1 MPCDSVPQTP
11 EWLRQTED
19 ALRRLAASLES
30 GSVSLVI
37 DRASGSIAF
46 KGWESAQRG
55 GLTDLCA
62 YRRLLSENSWPLR
75 LALARAEQAAGRGV
89 NPLAVGSGVH
99 SHDGGASWSSG
110 H

>member
-1 MPCDSVPQTP
+1 MPCDSVAQTP
-11 EWLRQTED
+11 EWVRQTED
-19 ALRRLAASLES
+19 ALRRLAASLEG

-37 DRASGSIAF
+37 DGASGSIAF
-46 KGWESAQRG
+46 RNWDASVRG

-75 LALARAEQAAGRGV
+75 LALARAEQAAGRAV
-89 NPLAVGSGVH
+89 SPAAVGAGVH
-99 SHDGGASWSSG
+99 SHDGGASWSS